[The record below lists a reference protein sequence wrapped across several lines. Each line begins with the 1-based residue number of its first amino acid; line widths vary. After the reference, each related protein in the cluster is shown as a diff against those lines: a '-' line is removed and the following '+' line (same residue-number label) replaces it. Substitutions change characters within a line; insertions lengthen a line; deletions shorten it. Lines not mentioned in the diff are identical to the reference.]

1 MVLSWQLNFSARF
14 SCMWGVIYMIFCT
27 VPRPQSLSSLH
38 CAGCRIS
45 PNNQTV
51 LALLSFPSAKWLPYS
66 SAWCH
71 SSRKSTLAGGERAV
85 TAGEVLSS
93 PLSWRNITH
102 NNSWLSAPHPVLLLS
117 NPSYCRGIWQPN
129 LSFTLTLDFFFY
141 RSTLLATWIMVW
153 EWCHWAHRMKIA
165 CFKIKMPVRQVQI
178 ARSGKYF

>member
-14 SCMWGVIYMIFCT
+14 SCMWGVIYMIVCI

-38 CAGCRIS
+38 CAECRVS

-51 LALLSFPSAKWLPYS
+51 LELSVCKMTSLLLSVVSQLKKKHPGWRGKSWNCRRGSVFPL
-66 SAWCH
+66 
-71 SSRKSTLAGGERAV
+71 L
-85 TAGEVLSS
+85 
-93 PLSWRNITH
+93 WRNITH

-129 LSFTLTLDFFFY
+129 LSFTLTLDLFFY

-153 EWCHWAHRMKIA
+153 EWCHWAHRMKIT
-165 CFKIKMPVRQVQI
+165 CFKIKMSVRQVHI
-178 ARSGKYF
+178 ARSEKYF